1 MTSPHEEVRDLLG
14 AWALDALMP
23 GDEGIVVRHLGEC
36 EHCAVEAVRLR
47 ATVRHLDGPDASVPE
62 PDAAPGPHGLSLALR
77 SRAPALR
84 TAPHAAPYA
93 AAVAGLQALLAEL
106 DEHGPWGTPVVHDWD
121 VHDTVAHLVAADE
134 PLARLLGRNGRGPV
148 LSAQSV
154 GSADA
159 TPECTS
165 SVDGASP
172 WRVAWEAR
180 TREAIRRERA
190 RTPAQTVSTWRNQA
204 AGLLSSR
211 AAHDTELASRA
222 TLLNGVRL
230 PVADHFLARAFESW
244 VHAQD
249 IGGALDRVVPP
260 PPSPHLWQLVRFAV
274 RILGP
279 ALGPQAPPVALTV
292 AGEGGETEWVLGSAD
307 DPVRAEL
314 VMDPVD
320 FCLLVGGRRTPER
333 VPRGTTGDESAA
345 RRVLNRAASLSWL

>member
-1 MTSPHEEVRDLLG
+1 MTTPHEAVRDLLG

-23 GDEGIVVRHLGEC
+23 GDEALVVRHLGEC
-36 EHCAVEAVRLR
+36 EQCAAEAVRLR
-47 ATVRHLDGPDASVPE
+47 ATVLHLDGPAP
-62 PDAAPGPHGLSLALR
+62 PDPAPDETSGAYGLSLALR

-93 AAVAGLQALLAEL
+93 AGVAGLQALLAEL
-106 DEHGPWGTPVVHDWD
+106 DEPGLWGTPVVHGWD

-134 PLARLLGRNGRGPV
+134 PLARLVGRNGRGP
-148 LSAQSV
+148 ATD
-154 GSADA
+154 GSPVASGGS
-159 TPECTS
+159 PE
-165 SVDGASP
+165 P

-180 TREAIRRERA
+180 TREMIRRERS

-211 AAHDTELASRA
+211 AAHDTELAARS

-230 PVADHFLARAFESW
+230 PVADHFLARAFEAW

-249 IGGALDRVVPP
+249 IGAALDRVVPP
-260 PPSPHLWQLVRFAV
+260 PPGPHLWQLVRFAV

-292 AGEGGETEWVLGSAD
+292 AGEGGQTEWVLGSAD

-314 VMDPVD
+314 VLDPVD

-333 VPRGTTGDESAA
+333 VPRGMTGDESAA
-345 RRVLNRAASLSWL
+345 RGVLARAASLSWL